1 MRARP
6 LLLLALAFA
15 VGAYWGL
22 DFGAR
27 WSAAS
32 SALLLLV
39 ALGLAVRVRRQPS
52 PTEEEGPTPSVL
64 LALASVAAALGL
76 LRASA
81 APLPNADPALDAWLD
96 DAAAAR
102 GGREPLLVEAAVESS
117 DLGPSGSRLVVRL
130 IAREARPLA
139 PLEAVQGEV
148 RVALAAPPG
157 LHAGDRIRGLVHLH
171 RPAPAR
177 NPGQDDQR
185 ARLARRGIAYA
196 GTLEPQDLTFL
207 SRAGPL
213 DGALDRLRARF
224 SARCRDLCTTPQRA
238 ALVAALGAG
247 DRSGLDPATDESLAA
262 SGLVHLLASAG
273 LHLAAAAWLGR
284 ALSLRLLQRLRVQ
297 RADAL
302 AALAGLACAG
312 VQAALLGGPWPA
324 LRAAAAAAIFLFGPL
339 LERRADS
346 LTLLATS
353 AAACALWDPS
363 ALHEAA
369 LQLSLLGVF
378 GLLVAAPRLRELLPL
393 RNPPDAFLVPR
404 SASSVARF
412 LSEEL
417 TRLFFASLAATLC
430 CAPLLAA
437 TFHRVSLVAPLA
449 NAVALGPGL
458 AALPLASLL
467 VVLDAVLPHFTL
479 PLFWLCDGLAGLVLS
494 LSAWFAALPFAVVRP
509 AGPTLLQALL
519 WGLFVLLLCGL
530 PGPLTPRAHPSR
542 PRPRVRVLRAALPA
556 LLLLLTLKAQEVR
569 AASAGVLRVTFFA
582 VGQGDSAL
590 VQFPGGAAVL
600 IDAGGDLRGL
610 PAPLGA
616 GLRDPGARDVLPALA
631 ALGVSRLDLVVLTH
645 PHPDHAGGLPS
656 VLRALP
662 VGALWMTS
670 EPGPG
675 DVGGKIRRVAEER
688 GVPCHEPS
696 PGERFSSGDA
706 LLEILAPDP
715 RWSTERNT
723 NDNSLVLRIDHGAV
737 SLLFAGDAEALEE
750 AALAHGPRRLR
761 AQLLKAG
768 HHGSRTSTTDAFL
781 RAVSPEL
788 VVFSAGL
795 QNPFGFPHAEVVARA
810 RALGASVV
818 STEQSAVQAESDGKT
833 LRVWSY
839 PGD

>member
-1 MRARP
+1 
-6 LLLLALAFA
+6 LLALAFVA
-15 VGAYWGL
+15 GAYCGSDL
-22 DFGAR
+22 GAR

-32 SALLLLV
+32 ASALLLA
-39 ALGLAVRVRRQPS
+39 ALLLSLRARAEAAPL
-52 PTEEEGPTPSVL
+52 EEEGPSWPAL
-64 LALASVAAALGL
+64 LSAMAVAAALGL
-76 LRASA
+76 LRSSA
-81 APLPNADPALDAWLD
+81 APLPVTDPALEAWLD
-96 DAAAAR
+96 DGAAAH
-102 GGREPLLVEAAVESS
+102 GGREPLLVEATVESS
-117 DLGPSGSRLVVRL
+117 DLGPAGSRLVVRL
-130 IAREARPLA
+130 TARETRPLS
-139 PLEAVQGEV
+139 PLEPAPEGP
-148 RVALAAPPG
+148 RAALAGPPG
-157 LHAGDRIRGLVHLH
+157 VHTGDRLRGLVHLH
-171 RPAPAR
+171 RPEPAR

-185 ARLARRGIAYA
+185 ARLARRGLAYA
-196 GTLEPQDLTFL
+196 GTLDAQDLLVL
-207 SRAGPL
+207 SRGGPL
-213 DGALDRLRARF
+213 DGVLDRLRARF

-247 DRSGLDPATDESLAA
+247 DRSGLDPATDDSLAA

-284 ALSLRLLQRLRVQ
+284 ALCLRLLQRLRLR

-324 LRAAAAAAIFLFGPL
+324 LRAAAAAAIFLCGPL
-339 LERRADS
+339 LERRADG

-363 ALHEAA
+363 ALHEPA
-369 LQLSLLGVF
+369 LQLSLLGVA
-378 GLLVAAPRLRELLPL
+378 GLLVAAPRLRELWPV
-393 RNPPDAFLVPR
+393 RGPPDATLRTKPAAFLR
-404 SASSVARF
+404 
-412 LSEEL
+412 EEV

-437 TFHRVSLVAPLA
+437 TFHRVSAVAPLA

-467 VVLDAVLPHFTL
+467 VVLDAALPAVTL
-479 PLFWLCDGLAGLVLS
+479 PLFWLCDGLAGLVLA
-494 LSAWFAALPFAVVRP
+494 LSSAFASLPFAVVRP
-509 AGPTLLQALL
+509 AAPTLLQGLL

-530 PGPLTPRAHPSR
+530 PGPLTPRPHPSR
-542 PRPRVRVLRAALPA
+542 PRPRVRLLRAALAA
-556 LLLLLTLKAQEVR
+556 LLLAVVTRAQDAR
-569 AASAGVLRVTFFA
+569 ASGGGVLRATFFA

-590 VQFPGGAAVL
+590 LQFPGGAAVL

-616 GLRDPGARDVLPALA
+616 GLRDPGAREVLPALA

-675 DVGGKIRRVAEER
+675 DVGGKIRRLAAER
-688 GVPCHEPS
+688 GIAVHEPA
-696 PGERFSSGDA
+696 PGERFTSGDA
-706 LLEILAPDP
+706 ALEVLAPDP
-715 RWSTERNT
+715 RWSPERST

-737 SLLFAGDAEALEE
+737 SLLLAGDAEALEE
-750 AALAHGPRRLR
+750 SALAHGPRRLR
-761 AQLLKAG
+761 AHLLKAG

-781 RAVSPEL
+781 RAVSPEV

-795 QNPFGFPHAEVVARA
+795 QNPFGFPHVEVVARA
-810 RALGASVV
+810 AALGARVLT
-818 STEQSAVQAESDGKT
+818 TERAAVQAESDGKA
-833 LRVWSY
+833 LRVWPY
-839 PGD
+839 PGG

>member
-1 MRARP
+1 M
-6 LLLLALAFA
+6 
-15 VGAYWGL
+15 
-22 DFGAR
+22 
-27 WSAAS
+27 S
-32 SALLLLV
+32 
-39 ALGLAVRVRRQPS
+39 
-52 PTEEEGPTPSVL
+52 
-64 LALASVAAALGL
+64 AALGL

-81 APLPNADPALDAWLD
+81 APPPSTDPALEVWLD

-102 GGREPLLVEAAVESS
+102 GGREPLLVEATVESS
-117 DLGPSGSRLVVRL
+117 DLGPAGSRLVARL
-130 IAREARPLA
+130 TAREPRPLA
-139 PLEAVQGEV
+139 PLEAAQGAV
-148 RVALAAPPG
+148 RAALAAPPG
-157 LHAGDRIRGLVHLH
+157 LHAGDRVRGLVHLH
-171 RPAPAR
+171 RPEPAR

-196 GTLEPQDLTFL
+196 GTLDAQDLQVL
-207 SRAGPL
+207 SRGGPL

-284 ALSLRLLQRLRVQ
+284 ALSLWLLQRLRVR
-297 RADAL
+297 RAGAF

-324 LRAAAAAAIFLFGPL
+324 LRASAAAAIFLCGPL

-363 ALHEAA
+363 ALHEPA
-369 LQLSLLGVF
+369 LQLSLLGVL

-393 RNPPDAFLVPR
+393 RGPPDPGTRPR
-404 SASSVARF
+404 SAASLARL

-467 VVLDAVLPHFTL
+467 VVLDAALPKLTL
-479 PLFWLCDGLAGLVLS
+479 PLFWVCDGLAGLVLS

-509 AGPTLLQALL
+509 AAPTLLQALL
-519 WGLFVLLLCGL
+519 WCLFVLLLCGL
-530 PGPLTPRAHPSR
+530 PGPLTPRPHPSR
-542 PRPRVRVLRAALPA
+542 PRPRSRVLRAALPA
-556 LLLLLTLKAQEVR
+556 LLLLLTLKAQEAR
-569 AASAGVLRVTFFA
+569 AASGGVLRVTFFS

-610 PAPLGA
+610 PAPLGV

-631 ALGVSRLDLVVLTH
+631 ALGVSRLELVVLTH

-675 DVGGKIRRVAEER
+675 DIGGKLRGVARER
-688 GVPCHEPS
+688 GIPVHEPA
-696 PGERFSSGDA
+696 PGERFSSGGA
-706 LLEILAPDP
+706 SLEVLAPDP
-715 RWSTERNT
+715 RWSPERST
-723 NDNSLVLRIDHGAV
+723 NDNSLVLRVDHGAV
-737 SLLFAGDAEALEE
+737 SLLLAGDAEALAE

-768 HHGSRTSTTDAFL
+768 HHGSRTSTTEAFL
-781 RAVSPEL
+781 RAVSPEV

-795 QNPFGFPHAEVVARA
+795 QNPFGFPHPEVVARA
-810 RALGASVV
+810 SAAGARVLT
-818 STEQSAVQAESDGKT
+818 TERSAAQAESDGAT

-839 PGD
+839 ASD